1 MAPKGKLHVF
11 TVTQARHAFERS
23 KHILEQR
30 VKVLSEAT
38 SAGDASKIK
47 EADFFGARG
56 KRHLRIAASNTF
68 GCDFQR

>member
-23 KHILEQR
+23 KHILEHR

-38 SAGDASKIK
+38 SVGDAGKIK
-47 EADFFGARG
+47 DSSKSFG
-56 KRHLRIAASNTF
+56 HCYIDLILISVLLTV
-68 GCDFQR
+68 